1 MSKKEKINERKKEKL
16 VKDKENKNKDRQKKQ
31 IKYII

>member
-16 VKDKENKNKDRQKKQ
+16 VKDKENKNKDRQKK
-31 IKYII
+31 